1 MLLTRYSNIEF
12 ILNTPF
18 EIGFNHIKKAWDQE
32 RDKKIWQMWLT
43 LYPNMSQ
50 DNFISYEDFK
60 DSLLK
65 EPERKVQS
73 DADMLIM
80 ARILNAAHGGKVV
93 EI

>member
-1 MLLTRYSNIEF
+1 
-12 ILNTPF
+12 
-18 EIGFNHIKKAWDQE
+18 
-32 RDKKIWQMWLT
+32 
-43 LYPNMSQ
+43 MSQ